1 VSVDEVKALASLMTY
16 KCAVVGKWS
25 PLLLPNK
32 NSGKMFAYKVT
43 FKMLEKYTLG
53 EVFGVCFAFFRLR
66 KTYIIFFCKSWF
78 TFF

>member
-1 VSVDEVKALASLMTY
+1 
-16 KCAVVGKWS
+16 
-25 PLLLPNK
+25 
-32 NSGKMFAYKVT
+32 MFAYKVT

-53 EVFGVCFAFFRLR
+53 EVFGVCFAFFRLW